1 MPSLKSRAVLAVL
14 WLSLRK
20 RRHRSAE
27 ATRARVAYLARN
39 PAPHKPSRLGLPY
52 TLDESSGWPVYRVDT
67 GAQHEVV
74 YIHGGSYLNEIVRQ
88 HWQFIGYVARR
99 APANVTVPIYPLA
112 PLGTAETNV
121 PAMAELIAE
130 VVSRTSGPR
139 RVTLIG
145 DSAGGGLA
153 LAATQLLRDTSR
165 PLPHA
170 LVLIAPWLD
179 LTMSHPDQPRLTRV
193 DPMLD
198 LPGLA
203 EAGRIY
209 AGELGVEHPFGSPL
223 RGDLAGLP
231 PIAVYTG
238 TRDIL
243 HPDSLA
249 LARYAEVHVGQGMP
263 HVYPLLPMSEGAA
276 AQAEIAR
283 LVGDEL

>member
-1 MPSLKSRAVLAVL
+1 MASLKSRAVVAVL
-14 WLSLRK
+14 WLSRRK

-27 ATRARVAYLARN
+27 AARARVAYLARH
-39 PAPHKPSRLGLPY
+39 PSSHKPTGLDLPY
-52 TLDESSGWPVYRVDT
+52 KFDDAAYRVDV
-67 GAQHEVV
+67 GAQNEVI
-74 YIHGGSYLNEIVRQ
+74 YFHGGSYLNEIVRQ
-88 HWQFIGYVARR
+88 HWQFIGYMARH

-112 PLGTAETNV
+112 PRGTAEITV
-121 PAMAELIAE
+121 PAMADLIAD
-130 VVSRTSGPR
+130 VIRRTAGPR

-153 LAATQLLRDTSR
+153 LAATQLLRDSGR

-179 LTMSHPDQPRLTRV
+179 LTMSHPDQPRLTRI

-203 EAGRIY
+203 EAGRLY
-209 AGELGVEHPFGSPL
+209 AAGLGPEHPFASPL
-223 RGDLAGLP
+223 RGDLTGLP
-231 PIAVYTG
+231 PITVYTG

-249 LARYAEVHVGQGMP
+249 LAEYAEVRVGQGMP
-263 HVYPLLPMSEGAA
+263 HVYPLLPMPEGASA
-276 AQAEIAR
+276 RAEIAR
-283 LVGDEL
+283 IIGR